1 MTTWLY
7 DLNALV
13 LGLFV
18 LCAIGMAVM
27 RQVGACLQVFVIQ
40 SLLLAASA
48 FLLGGSPWSWHLFA
62 LGCVTV
68 ASKAILIPWIL
79 RALVPGE
86 VYARRELSQ
95 TIGVPAILLA
105 TVALVLAGY
114 AFALPLN
121 AAAPSLSAANVSLGA
136 AGLFIA
142 LLSLAVRREAVP
154 QVLGIL
160 AMENGAFLAG
170 IAIAPDFPLIA
181 ELAIAFDVPLLAFIV
196 ALLTRAVYHHIGST
210 EIAKLSTLRE
220 TL

>member
-68 ASKAILIPWIL
+68 ASKAVLIPWIL

-95 TIGVPAILLA
+95 AIGVPAILLA
-105 TVALVLAGY
+105 TLALVLAGY
-114 AFALPLN
+114 AFARHSTQRRPVSQLRTSRSGLQ
-121 AAAPSLSAANVSLGA
+121 ASSSRSCRSRCAVKRFRRCSESWRWRTAP
-136 AGLFIA
+136 F
-142 LLSLAVRREAVP
+142 
-154 QVLGIL
+154 
-160 AMENGAFLAG
+160 
-170 IAIAPDFPLIA
+170 
-181 ELAIAFDVPLLAFIV
+181 
-196 ALLTRAVYHHIGST
+196 
-210 EIAKLSTLRE
+210 
-220 TL
+220 